1 MNAPL
6 RRVGVVVLVLFG
18 LLFVNLNWVQG
29 YLASSYRNN
38 EHNGR
43 VQLTEYQR
51 QRGTIAVVNGR
62 DQVPVAK
69 SVETSD
75 QLKYLRQYPVD
86 PNAYASI
93 VGYKPVNGVATGIER
108 AEDDF
113 LSGTSDALF
122 SERLRAMFTGQKT
135 TGGNVL
141 LTIDQKVQ
149 EIAYNDLLHNGTD
162 AKNGTVVALDP
173 ATGAILAMA
182 TTPSYDPN
190 QIVSHNTTAA
200 QKAFDALNKDKAK
213 PLLNRATQDAYP
225 PGSTMKVIISA
236 TALTEGDYTPQT
248 PIPAGPSYTPIAG
261 GGFSIHNAHPSI
273 CPDPQITLIEALTQS
288 CNTGF
293 AQLGVKLGADK
304 IKAMAQAFGFE
315 DAGLTLAG
323 DGDRKMGVVPSHT
336 GSMTGQNG
344 QDDPNAVAQSSIGQL
359 NVQVTPM
366 QGALI
371 AATVANGGRQMRPYL
386 VDKLQA
392 PDLTT
397 TDQTQPKVLRTPIS
411 GTVAGG
417 LQQMMESVVDHGTG
431 TKAKIPGYQVGGKT
445 GTAQNSEDDGD
456 HGWFIGF
463 VMKDGQP
470 ICAVAVFLQNAGSG
484 GSSKATQIAH
494 DVMQAAIQERGQK

>member
-162 AKNGTVVALDP
+162 AKNGAVVALDP

-190 QIVSHNTTAA
+190 QIVTHSTTHTKRLVRSP
-200 QKAFDALNKDKAK
+200 QSSVVMTTET
-213 PLLNRATQDAYP
+213 R
-225 PGSTMKVIISA
+225 ISA
-236 TALTEGDYTPQT
+236 P
-248 PIPAGPSYTPIAG
+248 PIVGVPAFVRCDCGPSTRTDCPI
-261 GGFSIHNAHPSI
+261 
-273 CPDPQITLIEALTQS
+273 LY
-288 CNTGF
+288 
-293 AQLGVKLGADK
+293 
-304 IKAMAQAFGFE
+304 
-315 DAGLTLAG
+315 
-323 DGDRKMGVVPSHT
+323 
-336 GSMTGQNG
+336 
-344 QDDPNAVAQSSIGQL
+344 AVSLRIMIG
-359 NVQVTPM
+359 P
-366 QGALI
+366 
-371 AATVANGGRQMRPYL
+371 
-386 VDKLQA
+386 
-392 PDLTT
+392 TT
-397 TDQTQPKVLRTPIS
+397 N
-411 GTVAGG
+411 
-417 LQQMMESVVDHGTG
+417 ESTRAVRH
-431 TKAKIPGYQVGGKT
+431 AS
-445 GTAQNSEDDGD
+445 TARS
-456 HGWFIGF
+456 
-463 VMKDGQP
+463 VM
-470 ICAVAVFLQNAGSG
+470 
-484 GSSKATQIAH
+484 
-494 DVMQAAIQERGQK
+494 